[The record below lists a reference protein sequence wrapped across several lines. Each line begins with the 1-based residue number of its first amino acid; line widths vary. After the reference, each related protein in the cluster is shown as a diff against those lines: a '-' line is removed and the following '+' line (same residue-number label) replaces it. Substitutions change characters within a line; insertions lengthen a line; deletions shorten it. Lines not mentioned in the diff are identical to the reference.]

1 MNLRLATTTWPWLI
15 ATTTSSAASAA
26 GVRGKDKQ
34 QRRVLQEGKPARYLI
49 QEIDNDNEFWTRD
62 NVELSNNLIYKV
74 EGFMPP
80 WWERSGQDIFL
91 PPATIIDY
99 ETATITLPYPF
110 EKDDDEYYFDDDDST
125 LTEDQERNL
134 SELRRQLAVVTG
146 EKTVLAVKVVLSDAA
161 YEFDDSYLE
170 CKVFGTSNGVDCDD
184 TYHLANAYSDCSF
197 GKLQL
202 KKASDRTNLYGSHVS
217 DISNGV
223 VTVTFPHISTSDGD
237 DFVRNEVTRALN
249 QAFGVGSA
257 SGLADHLMY
266 CLPPMGG
273 ECHEIQCIISFVHIK
288 LTPFQILLSRF
299 RIRFRQSLDVSLL

>member
-1 MNLRLATTTWPWLI
+1 MP
-15 ATTTSSAASAA
+15 SSASASAA
-26 GVRGKDKQ
+26 GVRGKDKHQ
-34 QRRVLQEGKPARYLI
+34 RRRVLQELQPATYLI
-49 QEIDNDNEFWTRD
+49 QAIDDDNEFWTRD

-91 PPATIIDY
+91 PPTTIIDD

-110 EKDDDEYYFDDDDST
+110 EGIGRLLEGKGDTIPKVEST
-125 LTEDQERNL
+125 LTEDQVRNL
-134 SELRRQLAVVTG
+134 SELRRQLAVTG
-146 EKTVLAVKVVLSDAA
+146 KRTVLAVKVVLSDAA

-202 KKASDRTNLYGSHVS
+202 VKAADRTGGSGNVS
-217 DISNGV
+217 AISNGV
-223 VTVTFPHISTSDGD
+223 VTVTFPHYSTSDGD
-237 DFVRNEVTRALN
+237 AVVRNEVTRALN

-273 ECHEIQCIISFVHIK
+273 ECHELQCIILFVHIK

-299 RIRFRQSLDVSLL
+299 WIRFRQSLDVSLL